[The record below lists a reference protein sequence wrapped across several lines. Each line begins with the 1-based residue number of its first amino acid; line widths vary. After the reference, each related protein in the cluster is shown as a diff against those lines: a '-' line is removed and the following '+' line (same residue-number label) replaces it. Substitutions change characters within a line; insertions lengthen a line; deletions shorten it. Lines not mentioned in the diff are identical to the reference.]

1 MLYYTYKAK
10 EINLWENHITFTEEE
25 TSNILKELGEG
36 TLVCRIDG
44 LTWYEIE
51 QTENYKNSLKQYKV
65 KLHTTYA
72 GHGETYIHTL
82 LYVET
87 LNFLKVFNN
96 GIELIKL

>member
-1 MLYYTYKAK
+1 MRKFFTPSK
-10 EINLWENHITFTEEE
+10 NHITFTEEE

-36 TLVCRIDG
+36 TLICRIDG

-51 QTENYKNSLKQYKV
+51 QIENNKECMAQYRV
-65 KLHTTYA
+65 ELHTTYA
-72 GHGETYIHTL
+72 GHGETYTHTL
-82 LYVET
+82 LYVEV